1 METSKLIVGALVAG
15 GLAIGGF
22 FPGHYYYTA
31 KMNDRTVS
39 VKGLAELDTKAD
51 LAIWNIKFL
60 ATGDELKSTQD
71 MLQTRLNLIQK
82 YLTDKNFTAD
92 EIIIGRINTNDTMAN
107 PYRSDNNR
115 GPRYILNQTVTV
127 RSNKVDTVETALRG
141 IGTLI
146 SDGVIFDNQE
156 YGSPVSYLFT
166 GLNAIKPKML
176 EEATKNARQ
185 AADEFAKS
193 SDSRVGGIKRANQ
206 GVFSILPGEQ
216 TPTATESEQIGKKIR
231 VVSTV
236 EYYLD

>member
-1 METSKLIVGALVAG
+1 MELSKITMSALIAG

-22 FPGHYYYTA
+22 FPGYYYYAA
-31 KMNDRTVS
+31 KMNDRTVA
-39 VKGLAELDTKAD
+39 VKGLAEMDTKAD

-60 ATGDELKSTQD
+60 ATGDELKTTQD
-71 MLQTRLNLIQK
+71 TLQHRLSLIQK

-107 PYRSDNNR
+107 PYRSDNTR

-127 RSNKVDTVETALRG
+127 RSGKVDTVELALRG
-141 IGTLI
+141 LGALI
-146 SDGVIFDNQE
+146 SEGVIFDNQE

-193 SDSRVGGIKRANQ
+193 SDSRVGDIKRANQ
-206 GVFSILPGEQ
+206 GVFSILPREQ
-216 TPTATESEQIGKKIR
+216 TPSATESEQIGKKVR